1 MNSPHHILHQFWG
14 HEAFWPKQEEIIES
28 VLSGYDTVALL
39 PTGGGKSLCFQV
51 PALIQEGICIVISPL
66 VALMND
72 QVAGLKEKGIKALAI
87 TGGIPFNELNGL
99 LDNATYGNY
108 KFLYLSPER
117 LQQEIVQNS
126 IKRMNVN
133 LIAVDEAHCISQWGN
148 DFRPAYKN
156 IHIVKELHPGIPT
169 IALTATATPDVLK
182 DTILQLK
189 LKSPQ
194 VIKNSFVRNN
204 LSYQIKKENDKIYR
218 IEQLLRHNNGS
229 AIVYVRSRSKAEEV
243 SNHLNNLNISSTFF
257 HGGISSEEKK
267 KRLENWKNEQ
277 VSTMVATTAFGMG
290 IDHAHVRFVI
300 HIQLPE
306 SLESYFQ
313 EAGRAGRDG
322 ETATAI
328 ILYNEDDKRIV
339 QHQFVNALPSTKDVK
354 KLLRNLYNYFQVS
367 YGEGEFTN
375 HSFNFTE
382 FCQTYQ
388 RNTLRTFNG
397 LNTLDRLGVIELSKE
412 FGRKS
417 LLKFLVPSSALL
429 KEFERNVSF
438 SVVGKT
444 ILRMYG
450 GIFDTANAVNLG
462 LVARKMGMNVDKV
475 VAVLKEMEKQ
485 DLLELKHVQTDA
497 SITFLVPRE
506 DDKTVN
512 PLSKEIEE
520 IKEKKMR
527 QVASVLAYVENTSSC
542 NQLSLVRYFGES
554 NDAPCGIC
562 SFCMAASNSSAND
575 SLEDISEKIMR
586 ILKESPQD
594 SRSIIE
600 KLNFAESAVLKVLKL
615 LLDAKRIELNVTNQ
629 YSIKTTS

>member
-1 MNSPHHILHQFWG
+1 LNSPHHILHQFWG
-14 HEAFWPKQEEIIES
+14 HRAFWPKQEEIIES
-28 VLSGYDTVALL
+28 VLSGHDTVALL

-51 PALIQEGICIVISPL
+51 PALIHEGICIVISPL

-182 DTILQLK
+182 DTILQLQ

-218 IEQLLRHNNGS
+218 IEQLLQHNNGS

-243 SNHLNNLNISSTFF
+243 SNHLNNLGISSTFF

-290 IDHAHVRFVI
+290 IDHANVRFVI

-339 QHQFVNALPSTKDVK
+339 QHQFVDALPSPKDVK

-375 HSFNFTE
+375 HSFNFTD

-450 GIFDTANAVNLG
+450 GIFDTANAINLG

-527 QVASVLAYVENTSSC
+527 QVASVLAYVENDSSC
-542 NQLSLVRYFGES
+542 NQLSLVRYFGET
-554 NDAPCGIC
+554 NDIPCGIC
-562 SFCMAASNSSAND
+562 SFCMAASNPSASD
-575 SLEDISEKIMR
+575 SLEDISEKIIS

-600 KLNFAESAVLKVLKL
+600 KLNFAESAVLSVLKL
-615 LLDAKRIELNVTNQ
+615 LLDAKRIELNATNQ
-629 YSIKTTS
+629 YNIKTIS

>member
-1 MNSPHHILHQFWG
+1 
-14 HEAFWPKQEEIIES
+14 
-28 VLSGYDTVALL
+28 
-39 PTGGGKSLCFQV
+39 
-51 PALIQEGICIVISPL
+51 
-66 VALMND
+66 MND
-72 QVAGLKEKGIKALAI
+72 QVAALKEKGIKALAI

-99 LDNATYGNY
+99 LDNATYGNF

-169 IALTATATPDVLK
+169 IALTATATPDVLE
-182 DTILQLK
+182 DTIVQLQ

-194 VIKNSFVRNN
+194 VFKNSFVRDN

-218 IEQLLRHNNGS
+218 IEQLLKQNTGS

-243 SNHLNNLNISSTFF
+243 SNHLNKLEITSTFF

-290 IDHAHVRFVI
+290 IDHANVRFVI

-322 ETATAI
+322 EKATAI

-339 QHQFVNALPSTKDVK
+339 QHQFVEALPSTKDVK

-388 RNTLRTFNG
+388 RNTLQTFNG

-417 LLKFLVPSSALL
+417 MLRFLVPSSALL

-438 SVVGKT
+438 SMVGKT

-475 VAVLKEMEKQ
+475 VGVLKEMEKQ
-485 DLLELKHVQTDA
+485 DLLELKHIQTDA
-497 SITFLVPRE
+497 SITFLLPRE
-506 DDKTVN
+506 DDKTIN

-527 QVASVLAYVENTSSC
+527 QVASVLDYVENNSSC
-542 NQLSLVRYFGES
+542 NQLFLVRYFGET
-554 NDAPCGIC
+554 NNIPCGNC
-562 SFCMAASNSSAND
+562 SYCLAVSNSKSKV
-575 SLEDISEKIMR
+575 SLEDISEKIMA

-600 KLNFAESAVLKVLKL
+600 KLNFAEATVLKVLKL
-615 LLDAKRIELNVTNQ
+615 LLDADRIELNVTNQ
-629 YSIKTTS
+629 YDIKSTK

>member
-1 MNSPHHILHQFWG
+1 M
-14 HEAFWPKQEEIIES
+14 
-28 VLSGYDTVALL
+28 
-39 PTGGGKSLCFQV
+39 CFQV
-51 PALIQEGICIVISPL
+51 PALLQEGICVVISPL

-72 QVAGLKEKGIKALAI
+72 QVSALKEKGIKALAI
-87 TGGIPFNELNGL
+87 TGGIPFGELNSL
-99 LDNATYGNY
+99 LDNAVYGNY

-117 LQQEIVQNS
+117 LQQEIVQNG

-156 IHIVKELHPGIPT
+156 IHIVKELHPGIPI

-182 DTILQLK
+182 DTIVQLQ

-194 VIKNSFVRNN
+194 VIKNSFVRGN
-204 LSYQIKKENDKIYR
+204 LSYQIKRENDKIYR
-218 IEQLLRHNNGS
+218 IEQLLKHNNGS
-229 AIVYVRSRSKAEEV
+229 AIVYVRSRSNAEEV
-243 SNHLNNLNISSTFF
+243 SNHLNNVGISSTFF

-277 VSTMVATTAFGMG
+277 ISTMVATTAFGMG
-290 IDHAHVRFVI
+290 IDHANVRFVI

-339 QHQFVNALPSTKDVK
+339 KHQFVDALPSTKDVK
-354 KLLRNLYNYFQVS
+354 KLLRKLYNYFQVS

-388 RNTLRTFNG
+388 LNTLRTFNG

-417 LLKFLVPSSALL
+417 MLKFLVPSSALL

-450 GIFDTANAVNLG
+450 GIFDTANAVDLG
-462 LVARKMGMNVDKV
+462 LVGRKMGMSAEKIVGI
-475 VAVLKEMEKQ
+475 LKEMEQ
-485 DLLELKHVQTDA
+485 QHLLELKHIQTDA

-506 DDKTVN
+506 DDKTIN

-520 IKEKKMR
+520 IKEKKMQ
-527 QVASVLAYVENTSSC
+527 QVTSVLAYVENSSLC
-542 NQLSLVRYFGES
+542 NQLFLVRYFGET
-554 NDAPCGIC
+554 NDIPCGIC
-562 SFCMAASNSSAND
+562 SYCTASSNSGTNV
-575 SLEDISEKIMR
+575 SLEDISEKIMGL
-586 ILKESPQD
+586 LKESPQD

-600 KLNFAESAVLKVLKL
+600 KLNFAEATVLKVLKL
-615 LLDAKRIELNVTNQ
+615 LIDAERIELNVTNQ
-629 YSIKTTS
+629 YGIKGTF